1 MGQAGSVSAPAAVFR
16 TALVTGSSS
25 GIGRAAVVRLHRA
38 GFGVY
43 ATARRPDTL
52 ADLAGEGIH
61 TLALDVTDDASM
73 RSAVDR
79 VSAERGQIDVLVN
92 AAGFEL
98 VGAVE
103 EIPPADVRRQFD
115 TNVFG
120 LARLT
125 QLVLPGMR
133 RQGYGRIINVSS
145 IFGRFAMP
153 GFAYYAA
160 TKHAV
165 AAFSDALRL
174 EVAAFGIRVVQ
185 VEPTAARTGL
195 GTNAMWAD
203 KRPDGPYGQFHE
215 ALTRWH
221 AETFAGPPHNLAGR
235 LAVSA
240 DDVAKVITRA
250 ATARR
255 PRTRYPV
262 GTLAHGLFLLRRWL
276 PTPVF
281 DASVGRQFPA
291 PSPDSRS
298 SQAHEGS

>member
-1 MGQAGSVSAPAAVFR
+1 V
-16 TALVTGSSS
+16 L
-25 GIGRAAVVRLHRA
+25 RLHRA
-38 GFGVY
+38 GFVVY
-43 ATARRPDTL
+43 ATARRLDTI
-52 ADLAGEGIH
+52 ADLADDGIH
-61 TLALDVTDDASM
+61 TLVLDVTDEASM
-73 RSAVDR
+73 RTAVDR
-79 VSAERGQIDVLVN
+79 VTAERGQVDVLVN

-103 EIPPADVRRQFD
+103 EIPPAEVRRQFE

-133 RQGYGRIINVSS
+133 AQGHGRIINISS

-195 GTNAMWAD
+195 ATNAVWAD
-203 KRPDGPYGQFHE
+203 ERSDGTYGRFHE

-240 DDVAKVITRA
+240 DDVAKVIIRA

-262 GTLAHGLFLLRRWL
+262 GILAYGLFFLRRWL
-276 PTPVF
+276 PMPAF
-281 DASVGRQFPA
+281 DAAIGRRFPA
-291 PSPDSRS
+291 P
-298 SQAHEGS
+298 

>member
-1 MGQAGSVSAPAAVFR
+1 MDQAPGTPAPAATPR

-25 GIGRAAVVRLHRA
+25 GIGRATALRLHRA
-38 GFGVY
+38 GFVVY
-43 ATARRPDTL
+43 ATARRLDTL

-61 TLALDVTDDASM
+61 TLSLDVTDEASM
-73 RSAVDR
+73 RAAVDR
-79 VSAERGQIDVLVN
+79 VTAERGHVDVLVN

-98 VGAVE
+98 AGAVE
-103 EIPPADVRRQFD
+103 EIPPDQVRRQFD

-133 RQGYGRIINVSS
+133 AQRYGRIINISS

-160 TKHAV
+160 SKHAV

-174 EVAAFGIRVVQ
+174 EVAGFGIRVVQ
-185 VEPTAARTGL
+185 VEPTAARTGFA
-195 GTNAMWAD
+195 TNAVWAD
-203 KRPDGPYGQFHE
+203 GSGGPYGQFHE

-262 GTLAHGLFLLRRWL
+262 GILAYGLFLLRRWL
-276 PTPVF
+276 PMPAF
-281 DASVGRQFPA
+281 DASVGRRFPA
-291 PSPDSRS
+291 P
-298 SQAHEGS
+298 

>member
-1 MGQAGSVSAPAAVFR
+1 MSHATGTSTARGAPR

-25 GIGRAAVVRLHRA
+25 GIGRATALRLHRA
-38 GFGVY
+38 GFVVY
-43 ATARRPDTL
+43 ASARRPDTL
-52 ADLAGEGIH
+52 GDLENEGIH
-61 TLALDVTDDASM
+61 PLALDVTDEASM
-73 RSAVDR
+73 RAAVDLII
-79 VSAERGQIDVLVN
+79 AECGSVDVLVN

-103 EIPPADVRRQFD
+103 EIPPTEVRRQFD

-133 RQGYGRIINVSS
+133 AQRYGRVINISS

-165 AAFSDALRL
+165 EAFSDALRL
-174 EVAAFGIRVVQ
+174 EVAGFGIRVVQ

-195 GTNAMWAD
+195 ATNAVWANQ
-203 KRPDGPYGQFHE
+203 PSDGPYGQFHRE
-215 ALTRWH
+215 LARWH
-221 AETFAGPPHNLAGR
+221 AATFAEPPHTLAGR
-235 LAVSA
+235 FAISA

-250 ATARR
+250 ATTRR

-262 GTLAHGLFLLRRWL
+262 GALAYGLFMLRRWL
-276 PTPVF
+276 PMPAF
-281 DASVGRQFPA
+281 DAAVRRQFPA
-291 PSPDSRS
+291 P
-298 SQAHEGS
+298 